1 MDTNY
6 KVLKSLS
13 SNVVVSEKDENIYVL
28 FGKGIG
34 FGKKP
39 GELITKESTIE
50 QKFIKIDDS
59 EKANYVKILKNVEG
73 EILAVT
79 EEIISLAEEI
89 LGEKL
94 SSNIHIGLGDHV
106 SFAMQRMGIG
116 IDIVNP
122 FLNEIQMLYPVEYT
136 IAEKGAKLIKEKLD
150 VAFAESE
157 IGFITLHIHSARV
170 NHEVSQTLKYTRIVK
185 EVMEYIQDLLGIRI
199 NEKSMEYGRLVS
211 HLRYALDRID
221 NDKVLKNVILESV
234 KTAMCEEFEIS
245 KKICKFISAKL
256 LKEVCEDEVSY
267 ITMHIHRLRQLS
279 E

>member
-1 MDTNY
+1 MDINY

-13 SNVVVSEKDENIYVL
+13 SNVVVSEKDNNIYVL

-39 GELITKESTIE
+39 GELITKGSNIE

-73 EILAVT
+73 DILAVT

-89 LGEKL
+89 LEEKL
-94 SSNIHIGLGDHV
+94 SSNIHVGLGDHV
-106 SFAMQRMGIG
+106 SFAIKRIELG

-122 FLNEIQMLYPVEYT
+122 FLNEIQMLYPVEYD
-136 IAEKGAKLIKEKLD
+136 IAEKGTKLVKDKLK
-150 VAFAESE
+150 VAFPESE

-170 NHEVSQTLKYTRIVK
+170 NHEVSLTLKYTRIVK
-185 EVMEYIQDLLGIRI
+185 EVMEYIQEILGITI

-211 HLRYALDRID
+211 HLRYALHRID

-234 KTAMCEEFEIS
+234 KTAMSEEFEIS
-245 KKICKFISAKL
+245 GRICEFISKKL
-256 LKEVCEDEVSY
+256 LKEVCEDEVGY
-267 ITMHIHRLRQLS
+267 IAVHIQRLRQS
-279 E
+279 S